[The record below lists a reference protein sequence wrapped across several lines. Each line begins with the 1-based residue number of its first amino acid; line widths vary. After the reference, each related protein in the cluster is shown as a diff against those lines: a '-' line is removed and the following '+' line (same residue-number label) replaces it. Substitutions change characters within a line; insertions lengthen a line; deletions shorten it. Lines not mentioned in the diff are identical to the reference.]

1 MEAPILRA
9 LRRNRSGKGVARKI
23 RAQGMIPGVLYGGGE
38 NIPLTLQPQELLKIL
53 TSGENTI
60 FQLEIDGELGG
71 DRQAI
76 VRDLQRDPLR
86 ETLLHADLYRISM
99 DVEIT
104 VSVPIVLQGMSR
116 EVSDVGGM
124 INQLLHEI
132 EIQCLPS
139 LIPHELTI
147 DVAHLGIGEVLH
159 VRDLPVLQ
167 GIQVLAASDEVV
179 ASVSVRGEE
188 VAAGAPSCGREARRP
203 QQRRKKTERV
213 GIAVNQCET
222 DRGVRQSGLALC

>member
-23 RAQGMIPGVLYGGGE
+23 RAQGMIPAVLYGGGE

-60 FQLEIDGELGG
+60 FRLEIDGELGG

-76 VRDLQRDPLR
+76 VRDLQRDPLK

-159 VRDLPVLQ
+159 VRDLPVPQ

-188 VAAGAPSCGREARRP
+188 VAAGAPSAAESPASAAEP
-203 QQRRKKTERV
+203 EE
-213 GIAVNQCET
+213 NL
-222 DRGVRQSGLALC
+222 RG

>member
-1 MEAPILRA
+1 MEAPILQAWRRDRA
-9 LRRNRSGKGVARKI
+9 GKGVARKI
-23 RAQGMIPGVLYGGGE
+23 RAQGLIPGVLYGGGE
-38 NIPLTLQPQELLKIL
+38 NIPLTLKPQELLKIL

-60 FQLEIDGELGG
+60 FQLDIDGEPKG

-76 VRDLQRDPLR
+76 VRDLQRDPLK

-99 DVEIT
+99 DVELT

-132 EIQCLPS
+132 EIQCLPT

-159 VRDLPVLQ
+159 VRDLPVPQ
-167 GIQVLAASDEVV
+167 GIQILAAADEVV

-188 VAAGAPSCGREARRP
+188 VAAGVPSAAEGPASA
-203 QQRRKKTERV
+203 TETEE
-213 GIAVNQCET
+213 N
-222 DRGVRQSGLALC
+222 

>member
-9 LRRNRSGKGVARKI
+9 LRRDRSGKGVARKI

-38 NIPLTLQPQELLKIL
+38 NVPLTLQPKELLKIL
-53 TSGENTI
+53 SSGENTI
-60 FQLEIDGELGG
+60 FRLEIDGEAGG

-76 VRDLQRDPLR
+76 VRDLQRDPLK

-116 EVSDVGGM
+116 EVSDIGGV

-147 DVAHLGIGEVLH
+147 DVAHLGVGEVLH
-159 VRDLPVLQ
+159 VRDLPIPH
-167 GIQVLAASDEVV
+167 GIQVLADSEEVV

-188 VAAGAPSCGREARRP
+188 GAAAASPAAEGQEPSAEA
-203 QQRRKKTERV
+203 EE
-213 GIAVNQCET
+213 G
-222 DRGVRQSGLALC
+222 

>member
-76 VRDLQRDPLR
+76 VRALQRDPLR

-179 ASVSVRGEE
+179 ASVNVRGEE
-188 VAAGAPSCGREARRP
+188 LAAGAPPAAEGPASAVE
-203 QQRRKKTERV
+203 TEE
-213 GIAVNQCET
+213 N
-222 DRGVRQSGLALC
+222 

>member
-9 LRRNRSGKGVARKI
+9 LQRNRSGKGVARKI
-23 RAQGMIPGVLYGGGE
+23 RAQGMIPAVLYGSGE

-53 TSGENTI
+53 TLGENTI
-60 FQLEIDGELGG
+60 FRLEIDGELGG

-76 VRDLQRDPLR
+76 VRDLQRDPLK

-116 EVSDVGGM
+116 ELSDIGGM

-132 EIQCLPS
+132 EIQCLPN

-159 VRDLPVLQ
+159 VRDLPVPQ
-167 GIQVLAASDEVV
+167 GIQVLAASDDVV

-188 VAAGAPSCGREARRP
+188 VAAGAPSAAESPASAAE
-203 QQRRKKTERV
+203 TEE
-213 GIAVNQCET
+213 NL
-222 DRGVRQSGLALC
+222 RG

>member
-23 RAQGMIPGVLYGGGE
+23 RGQGMIPAVLYGSGE

-53 TSGENTI
+53 TLGENTI
-60 FQLEIDGELGG
+60 FRLEIDGELGG

-76 VRDLQRDPLR
+76 VRDLQRDPLK

-116 EVSDVGGM
+116 ELSDIGGM

-132 EIQCLPS
+132 EIQCLPN

-159 VRDLPVLQ
+159 VRDLPVPQ
-167 GIQVLAASDEVV
+167 GIQVLAAPDEVV

-188 VAAGAPSCGREARRP
+188 VAAGAPSAAESPASAAE
-203 QQRRKKTERV
+203 TEE
-213 GIAVNQCET
+213 NL
-222 DRGVRQSGLALC
+222 RG

>member
-23 RAQGMIPGVLYGGGE
+23 RAQGMIPAVLYGSGE

-53 TSGENTI
+53 TLGENTI
-60 FQLEIDGELGG
+60 FRLEIDGELGG

-76 VRDLQRDPLR
+76 VRDLQRDPLK

-116 EVSDVGGM
+116 EVSDIGGM

-159 VRDLPVLQ
+159 VRDLPVPQ

-188 VAAGAPSCGREARRP
+188 VAAGAPSAAESPASAAE
-203 QQRRKKTERV
+203 TEE
-213 GIAVNQCET
+213 NL
-222 DRGVRQSGLALC
+222 RG

>member
-1 MEAPILRA
+1 MEVPVLQAW
-9 LRRNRSGKGVARKI
+9 RRNRSGKGVARKI
-23 RAQGMIPGVLYGGGE
+23 RAQGMIPAVLYGSGE
-38 NIPLTLQPQELLKIL
+38 NIPLTLQPKELLKIL

-60 FQLEIDGELGG
+60 FRLEIDGELGG

-76 VRDLQRDPLR
+76 VRDLQRDPLK

-99 DVEIT
+99 DVELT

-116 EVSDVGGM
+116 EVSDVGGV

-159 VRDLPVLQ
+159 VRDLPIPQ
-167 GIQVLAASDEVV
+167 GIQVLAAADEVV

-188 VAAGAPSCGREARRP
+188 VAAEAPSAAEDQTSEAEVEE
-203 QQRRKKTERV
+203 K
-213 GIAVNQCET
+213 
-222 DRGVRQSGLALC
+222 

>member
-23 RAQGMIPGVLYGGGE
+23 RAQGMIPAVLYGSGE

-53 TSGENTI
+53 TLGENTI
-60 FQLEIDGELGG
+60 FRLEINGELGG

-76 VRDLQRDPLR
+76 VRDLQRDPLK

-116 EVSDVGGM
+116 ELSDIGGM

-132 EIQCLPS
+132 EIQCLPN

-159 VRDLPVLQ
+159 VRDLPVPQ

-188 VAAGAPSCGREARRP
+188 VAAGAPSAAESPASAAE
-203 QQRRKKTERV
+203 TEE
-213 GIAVNQCET
+213 NL
-222 DRGVRQSGLALC
+222 RG

>member
-1 MEAPILRA
+1 MEAPVLRVV
-9 LRRNRSGKGVARKI
+9 RRTHSGKGVARKI
-23 RAQGMIPGVLYGGGE
+23 RAQGLIPAVLYGGGE
-38 NIPLTLQPQELLKIL
+38 NIPLSLRPKELLKIL
-53 TSGENTI
+53 SAGENTI
-60 FQLEIDGELGG
+60 FQLNVEGETTE
-71 DRQAI
+71 DRKAL
-76 VRDLQRDPLR
+76 VRELQWDPLK

-104 VSVPIVLQGMSR
+104 VSVPLVLQGMSR
-116 EVSDVGGM
+116 EVSDVGGT

-159 VRDLPVLQ
+159 VRDIPVPPR
-167 GIQVLAASDEVV
+167 IQILAAPEEVV

-188 VAAGAPSCGREARRP
+188 EAAAAPAAEAP
-203 QQRRKKTERV
+203 TPAAE
-213 GIAVNQCET
+213 AEE
-222 DRGVRQSGLALC
+222 A

>member
-9 LRRNRSGKGVARKI
+9 LRRNRSGKGVARKV
-23 RAQGMIPGVLYGGGE
+23 RAQGMIPAVLYGGGE

-60 FQLEIDGELGG
+60 FRLEIDGELGG

-76 VRDLQRDPLR
+76 VRDLQRDPLK

-116 EVSDVGGM
+116 EVSDIGGM

-159 VRDLPVLQ
+159 VRDLPVPQ

-179 ASVSVRGEE
+179 ASVSIRGEE
-188 VAAGAPSCGREARRP
+188 VAAGTPSAAEGPASAAE
-203 QQRRKKTERV
+203 TEE
-213 GIAVNQCET
+213 NL
-222 DRGVRQSGLALC
+222 RG

>member
-1 MEAPILRA
+1 MEAPVLRA
-9 LRRNRSGKGVARKI
+9 WRRNRSGKGVARKI
-23 RAQGMIPGVLYGGGE
+23 RAQGMIPAVLYGSDE
-38 NIPLTLQPQELLKIL
+38 NIPLSLQPRDLLTIL

-60 FQLEIDGELGG
+60 FQLVIDGELGG
-71 DRQAI
+71 DRQVI
-76 VRDLQRDPLR
+76 VRDLQRHPLK

-116 EVSDVGGM
+116 EVSDVGGV
-124 INQLLHEI
+124 INQLLHEV

-147 DVAHLGIGEVLH
+147 EVAHLGIGEVLH
-159 VRDLPVLQ
+159 VRDLPIPQ
-167 GIQVLAASDEVV
+167 GIQVLAAPDEVV

-188 VAAGAPSCGREARRP
+188 VTVGAPSAAETPTAEAEVEP
-203 QQRRKKTERV
+203 
-213 GIAVNQCET
+213 N
-222 DRGVRQSGLALC
+222 

>member
-1 MEAPILRA
+1 MEAPVLRVV
-9 LRRNRSGKGVARKI
+9 RRTHSGKGVARKI
-23 RAQGMIPGVLYGGGE
+23 RAQGLIPAVLYGGGE
-38 NIPLTLQPQELLKIL
+38 NIPISLQPKELLKIL
-53 TSGENTI
+53 SAGENTI
-60 FQLEIDGELGG
+60 FQLDVEGETTE
-71 DRQAI
+71 DRKAL
-76 VRDLQRDPLR
+76 VRELQWDPLK

-104 VSVPIVLQGMSR
+104 VSVPLVLEGMSR
-116 EVSDVGGM
+116 EVSDVGGT

-159 VRDLPVLQ
+159 VRDIPVPPR
-167 GIQVLAASDEVV
+167 IQILAAPEEVV

-188 VAAGAPSCGREARRP
+188 EAAAAPTAEAP
-203 QQRRKKTERV
+203 TPAAE
-213 GIAVNQCET
+213 AEE
-222 DRGVRQSGLALC
+222 A

>member
-9 LRRNRSGKGVARKI
+9 LRRHRSGKGVARKI
-23 RAQGMIPGVLYGGGE
+23 RAQGMIPAVLYGSGE

-53 TSGENTI
+53 TLGENTI
-60 FQLEIDGELGG
+60 FRLEIDGELGG

-76 VRDLQRDPLR
+76 VRDLQRDPLK

-116 EVSDVGGM
+116 ELSDIGGM

-132 EIQCLPS
+132 EIQCLPN

-147 DVAHLGIGEVLH
+147 DVAHLEIGEVLH
-159 VRDLPVLQ
+159 VRDLPVPQ

-188 VAAGAPSCGREARRP
+188 VAAGAPSAAESPASAAE
-203 QQRRKKTERV
+203 TEE
-213 GIAVNQCET
+213 NL
-222 DRGVRQSGLALC
+222 RG

>member
-1 MEAPILRA
+1 MEAPVLQA
-9 LRRNRSGKGVARKI
+9 WRRNQSGKGVARKI
-23 RAQGMIPGVLYGGGE
+23 RAQGMIPAVLYGSGE
-38 NIPLTLQPQELLKIL
+38 NIPLTLQPKELLKIL

-60 FQLEIDGELGG
+60 FRLEIDGELGG

-76 VRDLQRDPLR
+76 VRDLQRDPLK

-99 DVEIT
+99 DVELT

-116 EVSDVGGM
+116 EVSDVGGV

-159 VRDLPVLQ
+159 VRDLPIPQ
-167 GIQVLAASDEVV
+167 GIQVLVAADEVV

-188 VAAGAPSCGREARRP
+188 VAAEAPAAAEDQTSEAEAEE
-203 QQRRKKTERV
+203 K
-213 GIAVNQCET
+213 
-222 DRGVRQSGLALC
+222 

>member
-9 LRRNRSGKGVARKI
+9 LRRHRSGKGVARKI
-23 RAQGMIPGVLYGGGE
+23 RAQGMIPAVLYGSGE
-38 NIPLTLQPQELLKIL
+38 NIPLTLQPRELLKIL

-60 FQLEIDGELGG
+60 FRLEIDGELGG

-76 VRDLQRDPLR
+76 VRDLQRDPLK

-116 EVSDVGGM
+116 ELSDIGGM

-159 VRDLPVLQ
+159 VRDLPVPQ

-188 VAAGAPSCGREARRP
+188 VAAGAPSAAESPASAAE
-203 QQRRKKTERV
+203 TEE
-213 GIAVNQCET
+213 N
-222 DRGVRQSGLALC
+222 

>member
-1 MEAPILRA
+1 MEVPVLQAW
-9 LRRNRSGKGVARKI
+9 RRNRSGKGVARKL
-23 RAQGMIPGVLYGGGE
+23 RAQGMIPAVLYGSGE
-38 NIPLTLQPQELLKIL
+38 NIPLTLQPKELLKIL

-60 FQLEIDGELGG
+60 FRLELDGESGG

-76 VRDLQRDPLR
+76 VRDLQRDPLK

-99 DVEIT
+99 DVELT

-116 EVSDVGGM
+116 EVSDVGGV

-147 DVAHLGIGEVLH
+147 DVAYLGIGEVLH
-159 VRDLPVLQ
+159 VRDLPIPQ
-167 GIQVLAASDEVV
+167 GIQVLVAADEVV

-188 VAAGAPSCGREARRP
+188 AAAEVPSVAEDQTSEAEVEE
-203 QQRRKKTERV
+203 K
-213 GIAVNQCET
+213 
-222 DRGVRQSGLALC
+222 

>member
-23 RAQGMIPGVLYGGGE
+23 RAQGMIPGVLYGSGE

-60 FQLEIDGELGG
+60 FRLEIDGELGG

-179 ASVSVRGEE
+179 ASVNVRGEE
-188 VAAGAPSCGREARRP
+188 VAAGAPPAPEGPASAVE
-203 QQRRKKTERV
+203 TEE
-213 GIAVNQCET
+213 N
-222 DRGVRQSGLALC
+222 

>member
-1 MEAPILRA
+1 MEAPILQAWRRDRA
-9 LRRNRSGKGVARKI
+9 GKGVARKI
-23 RAQGMIPGVLYGGGE
+23 RAQGLIPGVLYGGGE
-38 NIPLTLQPQELLKIL
+38 NIPLTLKPKELLKIL

-60 FQLEIDGELGG
+60 FQLDIDGQPEG

-76 VRDLQRDPLR
+76 VRDLQRDPLK
-86 ETLLHADLYRISM
+86 ESLLHADFYRISM
-99 DVEIT
+99 DVELT

-159 VRDLPVLQ
+159 VRDLPVPQ
-167 GIQVLAASDEVV
+167 GIQILAAADEVV

-188 VAAGAPSCGREARRP
+188 VAAGTPSAAEGPASAAE
-203 QQRRKKTERV
+203 TEE
-213 GIAVNQCET
+213 N
-222 DRGVRQSGLALC
+222 

>member
-9 LRRNRSGKGVARKI
+9 LQRNRSGKGVARKI
-23 RAQGMIPGVLYGGGE
+23 RAQGMIPAVLYGSGE

-53 TSGENTI
+53 TLGENTI
-60 FQLEIDGELGG
+60 FRLEIDGELGG

-76 VRDLQRDPLR
+76 VRDLQRDPLK

-116 EVSDVGGM
+116 ELSDIGGM

-139 LIPHELTI
+139 RIPHELII

-159 VRDLPVLQ
+159 VRDLPVPQ

-188 VAAGAPSCGREARRP
+188 VAAGAPSAAESPASAAE
-203 QQRRKKTERV
+203 TEE
-213 GIAVNQCET
+213 NL
-222 DRGVRQSGLALC
+222 RG